1 KGNEHVA
8 DMIDHC
14 YARSGFNARRLAEAC
29 QLYSRM
35 LQHDTT
41 VAVTLSGA
49 MTPIGMGGVLGSLIE
64 AGFIGFMISTGAN
77 LYHDLHRARDCPVA
91 QGRVDADDNEL
102 ADAGVARIYD
112 VFIGEDETL
121 MATDQWILKALKDF
135 DFEKP
140 FSTATLHQALGQS
153 IKRMAPHPEKSL

>member
-1 KGNEHVA
+1 MKHAKVHGSEHRESHRPGETAREALAGPQIEPLKLKGNEHVA

-41 VAVTLSGA
+41 VAGTLSGA

-64 AGFIGFMISTGAN
+64 AGFIDFMISTGAN
-77 LYHDLHRARDCPVA
+77 LYHDLHRALDCPVA
-91 QGRVDADDNEL
+91 QGRFDADDNEL

-121 MATDQWILKALKDF
+121 MA
-135 DFEKP
+135 
-140 FSTATLHQALGQS
+140 
-153 IKRMAPHPEKSL
+153 